1 MMKIKFPL
9 QFIIIINL
17 YFNFY
22 SQIYFTVLNC
32 KIESYIILYT
42 YFIIIYNL
50 YKKNYQNIILKLI
63 KLKIINKIKNIYII
77 KQLKYNYLIKVKNNI

>member
-50 YKKNYQNIILKLI
+50 YKKNY
-63 KLKIINKIKNIYII
+63 
-77 KQLKYNYLIKVKNNI
+77 